1 MNAPPR
7 YDSFV
12 LGDDEK
18 KLVPQEEA
26 KISNAATFTFNK
38 EDHTLANMLRAQ
50 LLLNPNVIFAGYRV
64 PHPLEPR
71 VEIKV
76 QTDGE
81 KTPHQVLRTAT
92 EELIL
97 VLAETK
103 KQFKGEVLKARAR
116 GDGGDDGYGAGME
129 VEGGGVSGW

>member
-50 LLLNPNVIFAGYRV
+50 LLLNKHVIFAGYRV

-103 KQFKGEVLKARAR
+103 KQFKSEVLKAKTR
-116 GDGGDDGYGAGME
+116 GEGADEGYGME